1 MDHTRRCEAASKGM
15 KKMKGEVIQDPDD
28 GFIDHQRWVKDRAD
42 DVQLMTDLMRNK
54 VDDEV
59 DPEPGRKVLYVSW

>member
-1 MDHTRRCEAASKGM
+1 
-15 KKMKGEVIQDPDD
+15 MKGEVIQDPDD

-42 DVQLMTDLMRNK
+42 DVQLITDLVRNK
-54 VDDEV
+54 VVDEV